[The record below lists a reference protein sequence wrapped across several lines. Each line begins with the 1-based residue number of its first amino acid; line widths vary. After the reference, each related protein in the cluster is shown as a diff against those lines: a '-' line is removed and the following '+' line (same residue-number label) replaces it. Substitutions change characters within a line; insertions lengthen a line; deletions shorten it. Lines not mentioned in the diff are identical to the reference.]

1 MRKRLRT
8 IGLIFCLLFLSS
20 TGQVLAQD
28 FAVTGTVVDTD
39 TNISIPGV
47 NVIVKGTSI
56 GTVTDMEGD
65 YSITVPSK
73 ESILVF
79 SSVGYATQ
87 EVPVAGRPTI
97 NVDLEQDISSL
108 EEVVLIGYGSQRRK
122 DVTGSVSSVDG
133 EEFENQPITNPLAA
147 LQGRTAGVN
156 VVQSGGPGDAPSVVI
171 RGLSSF
177 NQPDPLYIVDGVR
190 VPNLNSINVNDIAS
204 IDVLKDA
211 ASAAIYGSAAAGGV
225 VVVTTEKGQG
235 APEGEPVISFNARYG
250 VTDPKLVELL
260 DKDGYIRLQN
270 LINPALFEGAAQ
282 LDTLTSTDWIDVLY
296 DMGTEEN
303 YALSVSGSSPK
314 LDYLI
319 SGYYNAQ
326 EGVFLDNFSNVG
338 GIRVNTDYE
347 LTDDI
352 KIGEQISITQRLTAP
367 PAIAPKNAPFRTL
380 PIIPVFNEDGSYGTV
395 PPGYNI
401 AYSGPNL
408 YGQIN
413 TVDVQNI
420 RNNLQANVYANIDLP
435 LNLSFRSTFG
445 FTYNVET
452 LDRFQD
458 TYDFGAVVNSI
469 NSLQKLTYQYKQ
481 FMSNYVLT
489 YDRAFNEHYINI
501 VAGYEQITNE
511 TNFLSGNMSS
521 VGLPGF
527 TFLQTSESGL
537 TLNGVYDD
545 NGLIKSLFGRINY
558 NYDGR
563 YYFSASIRE
572 DANFTVFGPNNQR
585 GIFPAISTGWN
596 ISDEDFFEPLES
608 AVTALKVRASYG
620 ELGNSNITP
629 YNFVSAYQLFTTST
643 GAAQGGQ
650 NFAPG
655 APLQIGNTIVG
666 IPNPDVQWETVKET
680 NIAVEGELFDGE
692 FYFTV
697 EWYKKLTEDMLYS
710 LQLPTSSGFT
720 APFYTNIG
728 EVENEGFDVLL
739 GHRDTYGDL
748 NYSVNVSAGFN
759 QNEVLSLSGAATD
772 AVFGGYNYY
781 NNGDPGFNIMP
792 NQNLTITRPGLPF
805 GSFYGYEAL
814 GIFETDE
821 AAASQVVGGNTARAG
836 DLIFEDLN
844 EDGIINDADRQVIG
858 NPNPKVIYGV
868 DMNLDYHNFD
878 LALLFNG
885 VAGVDVFNGVKAYR
899 QYPFSDGNTTSA
911 VFNASFLGDN
921 GLTDQ
926 PRIGVLQDDNF
937 ILDPNRNYTSVNSY
951 FVEDGSYLKLK
962 NIQLGYTLSNSFLD
976 TVGLEEARVY
986 IMGSNVFTITS
997 YSGLDPE
1004 LGSAFSPIGYS
1015 AVITQGVD
1023 AVTNYPQTSIYSVGL
1038 NLTF

>member
-1 MRKRLRT
+1 MKNQWRT
-8 IGLIFCLLFLSS
+8 IGFIFCLLFFSS
-20 TGQVLAQD
+20 VNEILAQE
-28 FAVTGTVVDTD
+28 FEVTGTVVDTD
-39 TNISIPGV
+39 TNLSIPGV

-56 GTVTDMEGD
+56 GVVTDLEGD
-65 YSITVPSK
+65 YTISVPSE
-73 ESILVF
+73 ESVLVF
-79 SSVGYATQ
+79 SSIGYATQ
-87 EVPVAGRPTI
+87 EIEVAGRSTI
-97 NVDLEQDISSL
+97 NVDMEQDISSL
-108 EEVVLIGYGSQRRK
+108 EEVVLIGYGSQKRK
-122 DVTGSVSSVDG
+122 DVTGSVSSIDG
-133 EEFENQPITNPLAA
+133 EEFENQPITNPLSA

-156 VVQSGGPGDAPSVVI
+156 VVQSGGPGDSPSVVI

-177 NQPDPLYIVDGVR
+177 NQPNPLYIVDGVR
-190 VPNLNSINVNDIAS
+190 VPNLNNINVNNIAS

-235 APEGEPVISFNARYG
+235 AAEGEPIITFNARYG
-250 VTDPKLVELL
+250 VSEPKLVELL
-260 DKDGYIRLQN
+260 DKNGYIRLQN
-270 LINPALFEGAAQ
+270 MINPALFEGADQ
-282 LDTLTSTDWIDVLY
+282 LDTLSNTDWVDVLY
-296 DMGTEEN
+296 DLGTEQN
-303 YALSVSGSSPK
+303 YSLSVSGSSPR

-319 SGYYNAQ
+319 SGFYNAQ
-326 EGVFLDNFSNVG
+326 DGVFLDNYSNIG

-352 KIGEQISITQRLTAP
+352 KIGEQISITQRITAP
-367 PAIAPKNAPFRTL
+367 PAIDPKNAPFRTL
-380 PIIPVFNEDGSYGTV
+380 PIIPVFNQDGSYGSV

-408 YGQIN
+408 YGQIE
-413 TVDVQNI
+413 TVDVRNI
-420 RNNLQANVYANIDLP
+420 QNNLQANVYANIDLP

-452 LDRFQD
+452 QDRFQD

-489 YDRAFNEHYINI
+489 YDQSFGDHNLNAI
-501 VAGYEQITNE
+501 AGFEQISTE
-511 TNFLSGNMSS
+511 TNFLSGYMSS
-521 VGLPGF
+521 VGLPGY
-527 TFLQTSESGL
+527 TFIQTSESGL
-537 TLNGVYDD
+537 SLNGIHDP
-545 NGLIKSLFGRINY
+545 NGLIKSWFGRINY
-558 NYDGR
+558 DYNGL
-563 YYFSASIRE
+563 YYLSASIRE

-585 GIFPAISTGWN
+585 GIFPAVSAGWN
-596 ISDEDFFEPLES
+596 ISEEDFFEPLES
-608 AVTALKVRASYG
+608 TITALKLRASYG

-629 YNFVSAYQLFTTST
+629 YSFVSAYQMFTTST

-650 NFAPG
+650 NFAPD

-666 IPNPDVQWETVKET
+666 IPNPNVRWETVKET
-680 NIAVEGELFDGE
+680 NLAVEGELYDGR

-728 EVENEGFDVLL
+728 KVKNVGFDILL

-748 NYSVNVSAGFN
+748 SYSVNVSAGLN
-759 QNEVLSLSGAATD
+759 ENEVLSLSGASTD

-792 NQNLTITRPGLPF
+792 NQNLTITKAGLPF

-814 GIFETDE
+814 GIFKTDE
-821 AAASQVVGGNTARAG
+821 AAASQIVGGNTARAG

-858 NPNPKVIYGV
+858 NPNPKVIYGI
-868 DMNLDYHNFD
+868 DMNINYQNFD

-921 GLTDQ
+921 GLTSQ
-926 PRIGVLQDDNF
+926 PRIGVLQDGNF

-962 NIQLGYTLSNSFLD
+962 NIQFGYTFSNSFLD
-976 TVGLEEARVY
+976 SVGLEKARAYV
-986 IMGSNVFTITS
+986 MGNNVFTITS